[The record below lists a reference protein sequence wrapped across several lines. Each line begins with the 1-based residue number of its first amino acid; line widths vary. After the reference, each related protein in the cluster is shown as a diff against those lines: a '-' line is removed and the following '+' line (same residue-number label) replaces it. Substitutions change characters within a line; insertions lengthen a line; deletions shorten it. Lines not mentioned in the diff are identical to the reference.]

1 MNNTNKKTGRKPADA
16 MKIGAII
23 AIIGSALAIVFGLLF
38 SIIMLLISN
47 YFVNLWPNNENVPH
61 IQAMAYNIPIFTLVF
76 SLLNIPTIILNTM
89 LLKGKL
95 NNSIVSGIF
104 AIISLGVVIVGI
116 IAAILIFTGK
126 FQDQINPENHED
138 FLNQNFNVPQWEPK
152 NKSQT
157 IDGRRNNPKTK
168 TTIVPIK
175 TEIVANK
182 NKTNK
187 KQ

>member
-1 MNNTNKKTGRKPADA
+1 MNNTNKKTSRKPADT

-47 YFVNLWPNNENVPH
+47 YFVNVPH
-61 IQAMAYNIPIFTLVF
+61 IQAMAYSIPIFTLVF
-76 SLLNIPTIILNTM
+76 SLLNIPTLILNTM

-95 NNSIVSGIF
+95 NNSITSGIF
-104 AIISLGVVIVGI
+104 VIISLGFVVIGI
-116 IAAILIFTGK
+116 IAAIFIFTSK
-126 FQDQINPENHED
+126 FQDQINPENNED
-138 FLNQNFNVPQWEPK
+138 FLNQNFNVPQWELK
-152 NKSQT
+152 NKPQT
-157 IDGRRNNPKTK
+157 ISGKRNNPKTK
-168 TTIVPIK
+168 TTIVPIDTK
-175 TEIVANK
+175 IVANK